1 MRWPIDNFEAHVQ
14 RSSPIWPKEINCF
27 PAIFGSEDCRILAYQ
42 KQEVHRLVSAP
53 DNKAK
58 QSTRTRM
65 FCLAISQTRLLVEA
79 FDRNPNLRRSIEGH
93 GGASMLL
100 SSKEQGNV
108 FQEQRKIHINF
119 AWSPLWTSSALK
131 DLENS
136 NVLKTDLEVYHFR
149 TKCQYSWYVLLKP
162 QTYQFM
168 LGKMDW

>member
-1 MRWPIDNFEAHVQ
+1 MRWPIDNCEAPPAIWWQLVLHVQ
-14 RSSPIWPKEINCF
+14 RSSPTWPKEINNSF

-42 KQEVHRLVSAP
+42 KRQVHRLVSAP

-149 TKCQYSWYVLLKP
+149 TKCQYS
-162 QTYQFM
+162 
-168 LGKMDW
+168 